1 MRQFVTRRILL
12 EGSLVVAASVAAGSG
27 RAESEL
33 SEAEKI
39 AHADAKYQPTPH
51 GQQRCEICCSSSRL
65 TIAKSSAVPFPPMDG
80 ASILRRGR
88 THTKRRAE
96 CETASLVR

>member
-12 EGSLVVAASVAAGSG
+12 EGSLVVAVSVAAGSG

-51 GQQRCEICCSSSRL
+51 GQQRCEICLQFEPPDHCKIVRGP
-65 TIAKSSAVPFPPMDG
+65 ISANGWCQYF
-80 ASILRRGR
+80 AARENA
-88 THTKRRAE
+88 H
-96 CETASLVR
+96 